1 MCTPSVLYINEFLTR
16 NKLIFFLIQI
26 LISRFSYNYS
36 KLIFYIFSSIF
47 MVFGFLRF
55 SLSICNT
62 SRILILKA
70 YGMILAHFQDNIRT
84 DLIND
89 NGNPQS
95 LEVIKKIT
103 NLRSSNFRHFVY
115 EQNHCQVLSQ
125 KQKLCRVG
133 RLFKKFN

>member
-1 MCTPSVLYINEFLTR
+1 
-16 NKLIFFLIQI
+16 
-26 LISRFSYNYS
+26 
-36 KLIFYIFSSIF
+36 
-47 MVFGFLRF
+47 
-55 SLSICNT
+55 
-62 SRILILKA
+62 
-70 YGMILAHFQDNIRT
+70 MILAHFQDNIRT